1 MTPATTTN
9 PNAIIVN
16 ALFTCGAIS
25 MPVITLAV
33 AVCTHP
39 TLLNRIIVQIL
50 LREIII
56 NHYITVGIPLYI
68 IYLQYK
74 YNSGGF

>member
-1 MTPATTTN
+1 MA
-9 PNAIIVN
+9 N
-16 ALFTCGAIS
+16 ALFTCGVIS
-25 MPVITLAV
+25 IPVITLAV
-33 AVCTHP
+33 ADCIHP

-56 NHYITVGIPLYI
+56 NHYIIVGVPLYI

-74 YNSGGF
+74 YNNGGF